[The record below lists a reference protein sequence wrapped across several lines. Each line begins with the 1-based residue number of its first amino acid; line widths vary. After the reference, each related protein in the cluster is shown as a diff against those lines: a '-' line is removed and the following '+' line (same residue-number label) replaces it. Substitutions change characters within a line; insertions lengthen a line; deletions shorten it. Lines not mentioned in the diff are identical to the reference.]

1 MGVVD
6 LEIHYASHGQMV
18 KPPQPPDFGI
28 PCHFTWNS
36 TVFQN
41 GQNGL
46 IIFSE
51 FLSTVTR
58 TSISI
63 MTIISSALIWWY
75 SELERRL
82 LVIRHHLVE
91 EIGLIRSPLSR
102 HYMFELGLFWKKIG
116 NLRVNKVE
124 WKRKQVLSFY
134 MHYIIWCIQYAKY
147 STHHLILMAYY
158 PSWLWLCRNKSK
170 LVDLLKL

>member
-1 MGVVD
+1 MKMGRYTYFVRSEQPCPEWLKTLLKVLSFTSIMMGVVD

-41 GQNGL
+41 GQSGL
-46 IIFSE
+46 IIFSQ

-63 MTIISSALIWWY
+63 MTLISSALIWWY

-82 LVIRHHLVE
+82 LVIRPGIHGPIPSFQNQ
-91 EIGLIRSPLSR
+91 IGPNLELRYLGSICSERS
-102 HYMFELGLFWKKIG
+102 
-116 NLRVNKVE
+116 
-124 WKRKQVLSFY
+124 
-134 MHYIIWCIQYAKY
+134 
-147 STHHLILMAYY
+147 
-158 PSWLWLCRNKSK
+158 
-170 LVDLLKL
+170 VDL

>member
-1 MGVVD
+1 MSHRLCINNAFNRFSLTTIKNRLKVLSFTSIMMGVVD

-41 GQNGL
+41 GQTGL
-46 IIFSE
+46 IIFSQ

-58 TSISI
+58 TSISV
-63 MTIISSALIWWY
+63 MTLISSALIWWY

-82 LVIRHHLVE
+82 LVIRHHGSTDTSIQAVRY
-91 EIGLIRSPLSR
+91 GWPVWTAGTVQRSLQ
-102 HYMFELGLFWKKIG
+102 GTTWWKK
-116 NLRVNKVE
+116 LD
-124 WKRKQVLSFY
+124 WFD
-134 MHYIIWCIQYAKY
+134 
-147 STHHLILMAYY
+147 HHFQDITCL
-158 PSWLWLCRNKSK
+158 N
-170 LVDLLKL
+170 

>member
-1 MGVVD
+1 MSPQVNENRLKVLSFTSIMMGVVD

-102 HYMFELGLFWKKIG
+102 HYMFELGLFWICING
-116 NLRVNKVE
+116 
-124 WKRKQVLSFY
+124 S
-134 MHYIIWCIQYAKY
+134 IWG
-147 STHHLILMAYY
+147 ILG
-158 PSWLWLCRNKSK
+158 SR
-170 LVDLLKL
+170 

>member
-1 MGVVD
+1 MMGVVD

-41 GQNGL
+41 GQSGL
-46 IIFSE
+46 IIFSQ

-58 TSISI
+58 TSISV
-63 MTIISSALIWWY
+63 MTLISSALIWWY

-82 LVIRHHLVE
+82 LVIRPGIHGPIPSFQNQIGPNLELRYLGSICSERSVDLWIRHHLVE

-102 HYMFELGLFWKKIG
+102 HYMFELGLFWKK
-116 NLRVNKVE
+116 
-124 WKRKQVLSFY
+124 KQITL
-134 MHYIIWCIQYAKY
+134 H
-147 STHHLILMAYY
+147 
-158 PSWLWLCRNKSK
+158 
-170 LVDLLKL
+170 

>member
-1 MGVVD
+1 MSPPSLSPGGPLQRNENRLKVLSFTSIMMGVVD

-134 MHYIIWCIQYAKY
+134 MHYIIWCIQYGA
-147 STHHLILMAYY
+147 
-158 PSWLWLCRNKSK
+158 CN
-170 LVDLLKL
+170 